1 MKRLLLAISLL
12 CALSI
17 QAQTYWDGTA
27 DKNLPGEGTKASPY
41 LISTPEQL
49 AGLAERTNVDKE
61 DFVGKYIKLT
71 ADIYLTDFTDPDT
84 ASWKEWEPIAHS
96 LMKWGEDID
105 EGFFRGHFDG
115 GGHTIYNMYYG
126 KGMNW
131 ADDWDPDDWDIDLG
145 DYDYSV
151 MHRALFV
158 NLDGGTIENLTLRNA
173 KMSAVGQ
180 ALLVFNASEGSV
192 IRNCHVQGEFRATS
206 GGSSGLVGTNSG
218 LIESCSANIH
228 SDLQQCAGLV
238 GTNEAAGVIR
248 NCSTGGFI
256 RCTKGDGSGFV
267 NTNRGLIEGCL
278 ANVKILALG
287 GKDDNV
293 NHTFRYR
300 NGSSFVHE
308 NAGIIRECG
317 ATGDLDAEGSSIN
330 YVWRSAISG
339 FVYRNW
345 ESFDRAG
352 RIESCY
358 ATGNLRDVSDST
370 KVGGNPEFA
379 TFCYDNGEDAQHVTD
394 PACRGDI
401 INCYSTGSIKHHD
414 ANYYKTSI
422 HAFLASK
429 HTVDGGFDADLLEPS
444 VQFACF
450 FNSDGLPAISD
461 KAETGW
467 DGIAKPLAEMKSQ
480 AFVDTLNMVASL
492 LGSSQWELRDGLPR
506 PTGTRIKNST
516 VLFGGGSGAKDDPYL
531 IATREHIDNLRWLV
545 KYGHDFR
552 SEYFL
557 QTADIALNAPRE
569 QWEYEAPKRW
579 EPIGMPYAYE
589 FYSREAPRMF
599 RGIYDGGFHEVQNMY
614 ISSIPSGNYGL
625 FSTMGKGT
633 QLRNLG
639 ATDAYIRA
647 DGKVGILVG
656 SAGKKAVI
664 SQCWTSGDVSWKTQY
679 GATVG
684 GIAGSGGDGCLFLNC
699 SSSATVT
706 GGIGGNTI
714 QPYSGAA
721 KGNYNV
727 YANDSLVNFLF
738 TGNLSVGERGLY
750 GAGFEY
756 FANMFVDKEKA
767 KINYQSDGRY
777 GTTMPTAW
785 MQSKELVN
793 IYNYSV
799 SQWNATHSEDL
810 QLNYWEWHEGAYP
823 RVSNNKSWRPD
834 VRITFNSNGGET
846 IVDKY
851 VYSGSEALPPQRPLR
866 DGYIFAGWYK
876 DPGLT
881 QFFCWEAERPTSN
894 LTLYARW
901 HKDDRF
907 EIDITPFQNEFAT
920 KIHIKTAAQL
930 RGFAAIVNGV
940 YDWGEKVPYSSEDPQ
955 LANPRYPVSTIIVP
969 DGLEGKSVVLDNDI
983 LLCDTTDWQ
992 YWGRGAFGLPWK
1004 AIGSA
1009 TGVNNEGR
1017 PSFKGTFDGQGHVI
1031 YGMYIELNGM
1041 PGWSDSD
1048 GRPAVG
1054 LFGTVSNAT
1063 AIQNV
1068 GVAASVID
1076 GQNYNTRGQ
1085 AGDAVWYWRRQ
1096 GYGSQGWYYVGM
1108 LAGKVSGGTT
1118 VSQCF
1123 TQGNM
1128 YMETSYGTAGFAG
1141 SAGNISN
1148 CYSRVNIHVNNYKE
1162 SYVPQDYGFVAE
1174 NSSITNSYCAGQSY
1188 HAFCGGSN
1196 ITGCYYDKTHVKVPG
1211 SQATPATPNAMRAKA
1226 TFDGWDFE
1234 NVWGSNDAIND
1245 GYPYLRIF
1253 KEGVPDDPDPVLV
1266 TGITL
1271 NVSDTTIIAGNTLQ
1285 LIATIVPEDAENKK
1299 VIWSSK
1305 NNYISDKWFSI
1316 DENGLVTTKVDLET
1330 NGGSAQYVIAA
1341 TTDEGNYEAT
1351 CTLTVVQPRIADI
1364 RPIAY
1369 RRIGDTEWKYK
1380 EYLSIASENFEY
1392 MVVAYTDPDEGN
1404 DGISWKTSDPD
1415 RLSIEEMTD
1424 TVCTFYFYGYGERT
1438 YNCGRALVRCHKAI
1452 EGDDCIKIEASL
1464 TSGINRVY
1472 DAYVRVVEC
1481 TRIKGIYKYPLQLWS
1496 EWPDTEMNVG
1506 AQQLLTVELD
1516 DDISYLPTIKWTSSD
1531 PTVLSVDENGLVTA
1545 VSPGTAT
1552 ITASVPNTDVSLSTE
1567 TITVKEIEVWDVTIK
1582 EYNGERIEL
1591 DEGDT
1596 YQLTAVINPD
1606 NATYKTITW
1615 TSSNDEFATV
1625 DENGLVRAV
1634 KGDPNGNDVT
1644 ITASSNNGRKADAH
1658 FKIKKDILP
1667 EKIVLSKHELTL
1679 KAGQSNRLSIT
1690 ILPDNATLKTVSWIS
1705 SDSTV
1710 ATISDIFAWGSA
1722 QVNALKVGTAEI
1734 IARVGKEGHYICDT
1748 CQVTVVPDK
1757 VTVSFYNWDGTL
1769 LQQSEV
1775 EYGEMPRYSGITPSR
1790 ESTAQYDYV
1799 FAGWDPEIVKAEA
1812 DASYTATYEEKER
1825 KYTVSF
1831 YDWDG
1836 SLLQELEVEY
1846 GKVPEYVGF
1855 KPTRESTAQYDYE
1868 FIGWSPELAKVES
1881 DASYTATYSET
1892 LRKYT
1897 VSFYDWDGSLLQE
1910 SDVEYGKVPEYTGSA
1925 PTRESTAQYDFEF
1938 IGWSPEIAKVEAEA
1952 TYTAT
1957 YKETLRKYSIS
1968 FYDWDGSLLQ
1978 ESEVEYGKV
1987 PEYTGSAPTREST
2000 VRYNYT
2006 FAGWSPKIAKVN
2018 ADASYTATYT
2028 ENVRK
2033 YTILFNDWDG
2043 SLLQKY
2049 ELEYGSIPKYNGAMP
2064 TKESTE
2070 QFEYAFAGWSPKI
2083 VKVEANA
2090 TYTATYT
2097 ESIRKYTISFYDWD
2111 GSLLQQT
2118 EMEYGS
2124 VPKYDG
2130 PEPTRESTSED
2141 YDYIFKGWSPIITF
2155 VTGDADYV
2163 AEYEEVESETGLL
2176 YINGVRITHAVK
2188 YLDKKGR
2195 VFILLPD
2202 GRKYYLYGKEVR

>member
-1 MKRLLLAISLL
+1 MA
-12 CALSI
+12 A

-27 DKNLPGEGTKASPY
+27 DKNFPGEGTEANPY

-49 AGLAERTNVDKE
+49 AGLAVRTNVDKE
-61 DFVGKYIKLT
+61 DFAGKYVKLT
-71 ADIYLTDFTDPDT
+71 ADIYLTDFSNPDQD
-84 ASWKEWEPIAHS
+84 SWKEWEPIAHS
-96 LMKWGEDID
+96 LMQWGEDVD
-105 EGFFRGHFDG
+105 YGYFRGHFDG
-115 GGHTIYNMYYG
+115 AGHTIYNMYYG

-131 ADDWDPDDWDIDLG
+131 AADFDPDDLDIDIG
-145 DYDYSV
+145 DYDFSV
-151 MHRALFV
+151 MNKALFG
-158 NLDGGTIENLTLRNA
+158 NLDGGAIENLTLRNA

-180 ALLVFNASEGSV
+180 ALLVLNASEGSV

-206 GGSSGLVGTNSG
+206 GGSSGLVSTNSG
-218 LIESCSANIH
+218 LVENCSVNIH

-287 GKDDNV
+287 GKDDNI
-293 NHTFRYR
+293 NQTFRYR
-300 NGSSFVHE
+300 SGSGFVHM
-308 NAGIIRECG
+308 NSGTIRECG
-317 ATGDLDAEGSSIN
+317 ATGDVDGESSSID

-339 FVYRNW
+339 FAYRNW
-345 ESFDRAG
+345 ESYDRAG

-370 KVGGNPEFA
+370 NVGGEPEFA
-379 TFCYDNGEDAQHVTD
+379 SFCYDNGENAQHNID
-394 PACRGDI
+394 AAYRGDI
-401 INCYSTGSIKHHD
+401 LNCYTTSSIRHHD
-414 ANYYKTSI
+414 ADRYRSSI

-429 HTVDGGFDADLLEPS
+429 HTLDGGFDADLVEPS

-450 FNSDGLPAISD
+450 FSRDGMPSIPN

-467 DGIAKPLAEMKSQ
+467 DGIAKSLEEIKSQ

-492 LGSSQWELRDGLPR
+492 LGTSQWELRDGLPR
-506 PTGTRIKNST
+506 PTGTRIENST
-516 VLFGGGSGAKDDPYL
+516 VLLGGGSGTKDDPYL
-531 IATREHIDNLRWLV
+531 IATKTHLENLRWLV
-545 KYGHDFR
+545 NYGHDFR
-552 SEYFL
+552 NKYFL
-557 QTADIALNAPRE
+557 QTADIALNAPRD
-569 QWEYEAPKRW
+569 QWEFEAPARW
-579 EPIGMPYAYE
+579 EPIGMPYEYE
-589 FYSREAPRMF
+589 FYSLKAPRMF
-599 RGIYDGGFHEVQNMY
+599 RGIYDGGFYEVQNMY
-614 ISSIPSGNYGL
+614 INSIPSGNYGL
-625 FSTMGKGT
+625 FGT
-633 QLRNLG
+633 LSKCIQLRNLG
-639 ATDAYIRA
+639 VTEAYIRA
-647 DGKVGILVG
+647 DGNVGILAGSVG
-656 SAGKKAVI
+656 GNSVVA
-664 SQCWTSGDVSWKTQY
+664 QCWTSGDISWKTQY

-684 GIAGSGGDGCLFLNC
+684 GVVGSGGKECLFLNN
-699 SSSATVT
+699 SSSATVK

-714 QPYSGAA
+714 QPNSGAA

-727 YANDSLVNFLF
+727 WESDSLVNFLF
-738 TGNLSVGERGLY
+738 TGNLSAGERGLY

-846 IVDKY
+846 VVDKY

-907 EIDITPFQNEFAT
+907 DIDITPFQNEFAT

-940 YDWGEKVPYSSEDPQ
+940 YDWGEKVPYSLEDPQ

-1009 TGVNNEGR
+1009 TDVANEGT

-1041 PGWSDSD
+1041 PGWSTSGID
-1048 GRPAVG
+1048 VG

-1096 GYGSQGWYYVGM
+1096 GYGSQGWDYVGM
-1108 LAGKVSGGTT
+1108 LAGKITGETT

-1128 YMETSYGTAGFAG
+1128 YMEYSYGTAGFAG

-1162 SYVPQDYGFVAE
+1162 SYVPEDYGFVAE
-1174 NSSITNSYCAGQSY
+1174 NGSITNSYSAGQSY

-1234 NVWGSNDAIND
+1234 NVWGSNDAVND

-1253 KEGVPDDPDPVLV
+1253 KEGVPDDADPVLV

-1285 LIATIVPEDAENKK
+1285 LIATVTPDEAENKK
-1299 VIWSSK
+1299 VIWSGK
-1305 NNYISDKWFSI
+1305 KISNDYVPEKWFSI
-1316 DENGLVTTKVDLET
+1316 DENGLVTTEVDLET
-1330 NGGSAQYVIAA
+1330 NGGSARYVIAA

-1351 CTLTVVQPRIADI
+1351 CTLTVVQPRIGDI
-1364 RPIAY
+1364 SPIAS
-1369 RRIGDTEWKYK
+1369 RRVGETEWKFNYS
-1380 EYLSIASENFEY
+1380 LSIESENIEY
-1392 MVVAYTDPDEGN
+1392 MVVAYTEPDEAN
-1404 DGISWKTSDPD
+1404 DGILWSTSDPE
-1415 RLSIEEMTD
+1415 RMSIIEMTD
-1424 TVCTFYFYGYGERT
+1424 TVYTFYGFFGAHT
-1438 YNCGRALVRCHKAI
+1438 NSCGRALVRCLKAI
-1452 EGDDCIKIEASL
+1452 EGDNPVKLEASL
-1464 TSGINRVY
+1464 ASGINRVY
-1472 DAYVRVVEC
+1472 DAYIRVKEC
-1481 TRIKGIYKYPLQLWS
+1481 TKINGIYKDPQTYYHEGP
-1496 EWPDTEMNVG
+1496 EREMDAGTQQKLKADIDDNV
-1506 AQQLLTVELD
+1506 
-1516 DDISYLPTIKWTSSD
+1516 SYMPVLKWTSSD
-1531 PTVLSVDENGLVTA
+1531 PNVLSVDENGLVTA
-1545 VSPGTAT
+1545 ISPGTAT
-1552 ITASVPNTDVSLSTE
+1552 ITVSIPNTDVSLSTE
-1567 TITVKEIEVWDVTIK
+1567 TITVKEIEVWDITIK
-1582 EYNGERIEL
+1582 DYNGERIEL

-1606 NATYKTITW
+1606 NATYKSVTW

-1644 ITASSNNGRKADAH
+1644 ITARSINGRKADVR
-1658 FKIKKDILP
+1658 FKIKADILP
-1667 EKIVLSKHELTL
+1667 EKIVLSKYELTL

-1831 YDWDG
+1831 YDWNG
-1836 SLLQELEVEY
+1836 SLLQESEVEY

-1910 SDVEYGKVPEYTGSA
+1910 S
-1925 PTRESTAQYDFEF
+1925 
-1938 IGWSPEIAKVEAEA
+1938 
-1952 TYTAT
+1952 
-1957 YKETLRKYSIS
+1957 
-1968 FYDWDGSLLQ
+1968 
-1978 ESEVEYGKV
+1978 EVEYGKV
-1987 PEYTGSAPTREST
+1987 PEYTGSAPVREST
-2000 VRYNYT
+2000 AQYD
-2006 FAGWSPKIAKVN
+2006 FEFIGWNPEIAKVN

-2163 AEYEEVESETGLL
+2163 AEYEEVESETGVI
-2176 YINGVRITHAVK
+2176 YINGIRYTQVVK
-2188 YLDKKGR
+2188 YMDKKGN
-2195 VFILLPD
+2195 VFIVTPD
-2202 GRKYYLYGKEVR
+2202 GRKYNLNGKKLK